1 MSSSGFLM
9 YKSHCSCTG
18 NEKVSLFV
26 NQEVCEAHCGETE
39 SSCCSVK
46 PEEEHKCQ
54 THSADCDCGKPEVTY
69 FKLQNK
75 VLNQEV
81 KFIKIYPLEML
92 VALTTI
98 QFNLWDTEETWRS
111 GFHDF
116 IPPPIRTSSLDFL
129 IQIHQLKI
137 PSLA

>member
-1 MSSSGFLM
+1 MSSSGFLI

-26 NQEVCEAHCGETE
+26 NQEICETHSVETE
-39 SSCCSVK
+39 RSCCSVK
-46 PEEEHKCQ
+46 TEDEC
-54 THSADCDCGKPEVTY
+54 TTNSTDCDCDKPEITY

-75 VLNQEV
+75 VLNEEV
-81 KFIKIYPLEML
+81 KFLKIYPVEIL

-98 QFNLWDTEETWRS
+98 QFNLWELEKTPET
-111 GFHDF
+111 GFQDVD
-116 IPPPIRTSSLDFL
+116 PPPIHTTSLDFL

-137 PSLA
+137 PSFA